1 MSNSSMKENFENK
14 SELIRNVYQ
23 KYPLASNAEIK
34 KLVKDIYDIEVQSN
48 LIIFSIGKF
57 SVRRTLAPAFQ
68 NLKKEAK
75 LFLAK
80 YQDNLEQAIW
90 YLRQAA
96 L

>member
-1 MSNSSMKENFENK
+1 MSSSSMKENFENK
-14 SELIRNVYQ
+14 SELIRNVY
-23 KYPLASNAEIK
+23 KKNPSASNAEIK
-34 KLVKDIYDIEVQSN
+34 KMVKAIYDIDVQSN